1 MVVSDPRLTSSR
13 GFTLTSVERELQSIR
28 AEMRRITGA
37 LPLLLTFKQAARE
50 LSVSLSKVK
59 QMVRAGIIQTVR
71 LEPNGHPRIPVAEVT
86 RIAASK
92 RPNGSN
98 HGRSRQARVA
108 RGSGSAAR
116 EAVRTALR
124 KGHLKDR

>member
-1 MVVSDPRLTSSR
+1 M
-13 GFTLTSVERELQSIR
+13 QSIR

-59 QMVRAGIIQTVR
+59 QMVRAGILQTVR

-86 RIAASK
+86 RVAAAATS
-92 RPNGSN
+92 RRTGATSRSP
-98 HGRSRQARVA
+98 RSRVA
-108 RGSGSAAR
+108 AGSGKAAR
-116 EAVRTALR
+116 ETVRNALR
-124 KGHLKDR
+124 RGRLKDR